1 MADDVPLYSHEI
13 PAVEHAAHTPAL
25 SCRCQPFIGAINAG
39 AAIVYHQRLT
49 RKVGQ
54 FDETRCAPTS
64 PACGASTAPTWTCST
79 HMLGLA
85 RKPAAEPQAYPDPNE
100 FLPRMQAAI
109 DDPANAAVA
118 ALLSSARDEVH
129 HAWLVCDAAVFDAV
143 KAEQSTRQQCVL
155 WMQEAR
161 SIASERDDLRVRLA
175 KLDRIEAKVPELIAW
190 AQSYRMHHVAIA
202 LRDLVADEPE
212 VPDGA

>member
-1 MADDVPLYSHEI
+1 MADDVPRYSHEI

-25 SCRCQPFIGAINAG
+25 SCPCQPFIGAINAG
-39 AAIVYHQRLT
+39 AAVVYHQRLT
-49 RKVGQ
+49 RRVGQ
-54 FDETRCAPTS
+54 FDENTLRADI
-64 PACGASTAPTWTCST
+64 ARVWGEHGARVDVFD

-85 RKPAAEPQAYPDPNE
+85 RKAAAGPEAHPDPNE

-109 DDPANAAVA
+109 DDPANAAVS
-118 ALLSSARDEVH
+118 ALLTSARDEVH

-143 KAEQSTRQQCVL
+143 KSEQSTRQQCVL

-161 SIASERDDLRVRLA
+161 AVAVERDDLRARLA

-190 AQSYRMHHVAIA
+190 AESYRMNHVAIA
-202 LRDLVADEPE
+202 LRALVADDPE
-212 VPDGA
+212 VPDG